1 MTQAKTA
8 ALTKPKKNR
17 GYKGPRPQQAQ
28 SQMETQLSNLF
39 NLSSQRTRGH
49 LPDIK
54 NIGDEGVH
62 HINVHRHSKSKLGF
76 LLSTAASHDFMLFN
90 KRFTSIDNLMLYYRS
105 HCTVDAL
112 ATGTVGLTRDFNRN
126 RAKDYPQLKNLFV
139 VACLGYMEIFKRTP
153 ALMQAMDANKLP
165 LDSYDTQSDT
175 KLRRRHAATAT
186 LVSAVQEAFQAV
198 RDNREPDLKKF
209 MFNETA
215 RNLAV
220 RAGTEGHTFEEVV
233 RSVFSPRTVREKFLA
248 EHAELA
254 AKFKADEQKRQQ
266 ERKASRDAQT
276 PKKVFKEQKPMELG
290 DASDML
296 DGAALVEKN
305 VADRA
310 AAKKITE
317 DEKTLEAMKQVSA
330 DIQEHSEAYVEQSQ
344 QIVANTAKP
353 EAGSLEELVQQTK
366 ELVEAQAEV
375 AYKEA
380 EKALDN
386 FRPTAQ
392 GDAQPIA
399 EAQATAA
406 APITE

>member
-28 SQMETQLSNLF
+28 TQMETQLSNLF

-209 MFNETA
+209 MFNEVA
-215 RNLAV
+215 RSLAI
-220 RAGTEGHTFEEVV
+220 RAGTEGFTFEEVV

-290 DASDML
+290 DASDIL
-296 DGAALVEKN
+296 KQEKAN
-305 VADRA
+305 TE
-310 AAKKITE
+310 KITQE
-317 DEKTLEAMKQVSA
+317 VKETQEA
-330 DIQEHSEAYVEQSQ
+330 VEQE
-344 QIVANTAKP
+344 VARLTANTTLADP
-353 EAGSLEELVQQTK
+353 IEADGVTKVTERTDDTVDFERQGVQNAAPSHDQLGT
-366 ELVEAQAEV
+366 V
-375 AYKEA
+375 
-380 EKALDN
+380 DN
-386 FRPTAQ
+386 S
-392 GDAQPIA
+392 DPI
-399 EAQATAA
+399 TPA